1 MVLPPSLPPSLSR
14 SLFPSESLPVL
25 PLTRKAAAM
34 LPAQCESRTLPL
46 SGSGHRANAQV
57 GPSGAD
63 IKGAG
68 SISVSV
74 HGQVS
79 VCPRSQLCLPLR
91 APAALISKGR
101 GHFLL
106 VFPGIKSPTSR
117 QVRKG
122 ILVRPRRRCMQLR
135 GAHIWRPCVH
145 GAYTCTLTAANQSM
159 CTFTQQTHSAMH
171 NHSTHAHSQS
181 MHTHTC
187 TTIAHMYTYTANT
200 LSLAHTQLGSST
212 EGPF

>member
-14 SLFPSESLPVL
+14 SLFPSESPPVL

-34 LPAQCESRTLPL
+34 LPAQCESSTLPQ
-46 SGSGHRANAQV
+46 SGSGHRANAKV

-68 SISVSV
+68 STSVSV

-79 VCPRSQLCLPLR
+79 VGPRSQLCLPLG

-101 GHFLL
+101 GQFLR
-106 VFPGIKSPTSR
+106 VFPGIKSPTGR

-122 ILVRPRRRCMQLR
+122 ILVRPRRRCVQLR
-135 GAHIWRPCVH
+135 GAHIWRLCVH
-145 GAYTCTLTAANQSM
+145 GAYTCTLT
-159 CTFTQQTHSAMH
+159 QQTRSAMH
-171 NHSTHAHSQS
+171 NHSTHANTEHAHSH
-181 MHTHTC
+181 MHSHSTHVYL
-187 TTIAHMYTYTANT
+187 H
-200 LSLAHTQLGSST
+200 SKHTQPCTHPARLIH
-212 EGPF
+212 